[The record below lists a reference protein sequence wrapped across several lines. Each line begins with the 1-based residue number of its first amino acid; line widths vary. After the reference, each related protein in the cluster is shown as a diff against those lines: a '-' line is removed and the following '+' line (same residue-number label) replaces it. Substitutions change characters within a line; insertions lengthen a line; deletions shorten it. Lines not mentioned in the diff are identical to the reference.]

1 MNKNTKTLRASASP
15 RLDQGPAE
23 VTALAVRVE
32 DLPMPEGSPAE
43 QANALHREFL
53 KSAKTT
59 AVRAVQC
66 GWVLS
71 NVRAS
76 CGHGAWQHWVAENLE
91 FAERTAYNYIAAY
104 EKTVGAAR
112 AGMRRPV
119 PLSVEPTME
128 EIESACSH
136 VAEQPMTDLYR
147 ATGLVERRAGW
158 GGAGRGQGRK
168 PRLKRLSLTRSLTTR
183 RCSTPPRRVRLTSCG
198 SSTASATCSPAWA
211 TRSSRRSWASS
222 SLSTNTPPASSRTGP
237 RPAWGVLGDVVL
249 DVPVFCRLRGSCQ
262 ARRRMRLR
270 RSRRLRRRSDR
281 RLRRRAFTRPPTTN
295 YQPTN

>member
-1 MNKNTKTLRASASP
+1 MKKKHVSETARAVAQARDTMAP
-15 RLDQGPAE
+15 KVPCVNANADGYCTGPCDGALCCKCADYKPAE
-23 VTALAVRVE
+23 VTAIAVRVD
-32 DLPMPEGSPAE
+32 DLPMPEGTPAE

-71 NVRAS
+71 NVRAA
-76 CGHGAWQHWVAENLE
+76 CGHGAWLEWVAGNLD
-91 FAERTAYNYIAAY
+91 FSERTARNYIAAY

-128 EIESACSH
+128 EIESACSQ

-168 PRLKRLSLTRSLTTR
+168 PKDAETEAAELAAIANNPALLFAAVKGPLDELWRLHRERNVFARLGDEELTQVVGVLQPLYKYAAGILKDR
-183 RCSTPPRRVRLTSCG
+183 
-198 SSTASATCSPAWA
+198 AE
-211 TRSSRRSWASS
+211 
-222 SLSTNTPPASSRTGP
+222 SRTG
-237 RPAWGVLGDVVL
+237 
-249 DVPVFCRLRGSCQ
+249 
-262 ARRRMRLR
+262 
-270 RSRRLRRRSDR
+270 
-281 RLRRRAFTRPPTTN
+281 RAE
-295 YQPTN
+295 

>member
-1 MNKNTKTLRASASP
+1 MKNKHVSETARAVAQARETMAP
-15 RLDQGPAE
+15 KVPCINADEDGYCTGPCDGALCCKCADYKPAE
-23 VTALAVRVE
+23 VTAIAVRVD
-32 DLPMPEGSPAE
+32 DLPMPEGTPAE

-71 NVRAS
+71 NVRAA
-76 CGHGAWQHWVAENLE
+76 CGHGAWLEWVAGNLD
-91 FAERTAYNYIAAY
+91 FSERTARNYIAAY

-128 EIESACSH
+128 EIESACSQ

-168 PRLKRLSLTRSLTTR
+168 PKDAETEAAELAAIANNPALLFAAVKGPLDELWRLHRERDVFARLGDEELTQVAGVLQPLYKYAAGILKDR
-183 RCSTPPRRVRLTSCG
+183 
-198 SSTASATCSPAWA
+198 AK
-211 TRSSRRSWASS
+211 
-222 SLSTNTPPASSRTGP
+222 SRTGN
-237 RPAWGVLGDVVL
+237 
-249 DVPVFCRLRGSCQ
+249 
-262 ARRRMRLR
+262 AR
-270 RSRRLRRRSDR
+270 
-281 RLRRRAFTRPPTTN
+281 
-295 YQPTN
+295 

>member
-15 RLDQGPAE
+15 RLDEGPAK
-23 VTALAVRVE
+23 VTALTVRVD
-32 DLPMPEGSPAE
+32 DLPMPEGTPAE
-43 QANALHREFL
+43 QANALHRAFL

-76 CGHGAWQHWVAENLE
+76 CGHGGFCEWIAKNLE

-104 EKTVGAAR
+104 EKTVGAKR

-128 EIESACSH
+128 EIESACSQ

-168 PRLKRLSLTRSLTTR
+168 PKDDAAAEAAELDAIANNPVLLFAAAKGPLDELWKLHRERDLFARLGDEELTQVVGVLQPLYKYAAGILKDRAEAR
-183 RCSTPPRRVRLTSCG
+183 MG
-198 SSTASATCSPAWA
+198 SS
-211 TRSSRRSWASS
+211 R
-222 SLSTNTPPASSRTGP
+222 
-237 RPAWGVLGDVVL
+237 
-249 DVPVFCRLRGSCQ
+249 
-262 ARRRMRLR
+262 
-270 RSRRLRRRSDR
+270 
-281 RLRRRAFTRPPTTN
+281 
-295 YQPTN
+295 

>member
-32 DLPMPEGSPAE
+32 DLPMPEGTPAE

-76 CGHGAWQHWVAENLE
+76 CGHGAWLDWVTNNLE
-91 FAERTAYNYIAAY
+91 FSDQTARNYIAAY

-147 ATGLVERRAGW
+147 ATGLVERRSGW

-168 PRLKRLSLTRSLTTR
+168 PKDAETEAAELDAIANNPALLFAAVKGPLDELWRLHRERNVFARLGDEELTQ
-183 RCSTPPRRVRLTSCG
+183 VV
-198 SSTASATCSPAWA
+198 
-211 TRSSRRSWASS
+211 
-222 SLSTNTPPASSRTGP
+222 
-237 RPAWGVLGDVVL
+237 GVLQPLYKYAAGILKD
-249 DVPVFCRLRGSCQ
+249 RAESRMGS
-262 ARRRMRLR
+262 AR
-270 RSRRLRRRSDR
+270 
-281 RLRRRAFTRPPTTN
+281 
-295 YQPTN
+295 

>member
-1 MNKNTKTLRASASP
+1 MKKKHVSETARAVAQARDTMAP
-15 RLDQGPAE
+15 KVPCVNADADGYCTGPCDGALCCKCADYKPAE
-23 VTALAVRVE
+23 VTAPAVRVD
-32 DLPMPEGSPAE
+32 DLPMPEGTPAE

-71 NVRAS
+71 NVRAA
-76 CGHGAWQHWVAENLE
+76 CGHGAWLEWVAGNLD
-91 FAERTAYNYIAAY
+91 FSERTARNYIAAY

-128 EIESACSH
+128 EIESACSQ

-168 PRLKRLSLTRSLTTR
+168 PKDAETEAAELDAIANNPALLFAAVKGPLDELWRLHRERDVFARLGDEELTQVVGVLQPLYKYAAGILKDR
-183 RCSTPPRRVRLTSCG
+183 
-198 SSTASATCSPAWA
+198 AE
-211 TRSSRRSWASS
+211 
-222 SLSTNTPPASSRTGP
+222 SRTG
-237 RPAWGVLGDVVL
+237 
-249 DVPVFCRLRGSCQ
+249 S
-262 ARRRMRLR
+262 AR
-270 RSRRLRRRSDR
+270 
-281 RLRRRAFTRPPTTN
+281 
-295 YQPTN
+295 

>member
-1 MNKNTKTLRASASP
+1 MKNKHVSETARTVAQARETMAPKVPCVNANAEGYCTGPCEGALCCKCA
-15 RLDQGPAE
+15 DYKPAE
-23 VTALAVRVE
+23 ITAIAVRVD

-43 QANALHREFL
+43 QANALHRAFL

-119 PLSVEPTME
+119 PLSVEPTMK
-128 EIESACSH
+128 EIESACSQ

-168 PRLKRLSLTRSLTTR
+168 PRDAEAEAAELDAIANNPALLFAAVKGPLDELWRLHRERDVFARLGDEELTQVAGVLQPLYKYAAGILKDR
-183 RCSTPPRRVRLTSCG
+183 
-198 SSTASATCSPAWA
+198 AEA
-211 TRSSRRSWASS
+211 
-222 SLSTNTPPASSRTGP
+222 RTGN
-237 RPAWGVLGDVVL
+237 
-249 DVPVFCRLRGSCQ
+249 
-262 ARRRMRLR
+262 AR
-270 RSRRLRRRSDR
+270 
-281 RLRRRAFTRPPTTN
+281 
-295 YQPTN
+295 

>member
-168 PRLKRLSLTRSLTTR
+168 PRDA
-183 RCSTPPRRVRLTSCG
+183 
-198 SSTASATCSPAWA
+198 ASAAAELDEIANNPALLYA
-211 TRSSRRSWASS
+211 A
-222 SLSTNTPPASSRTGP
+222 AKGP
-237 RPAWGVLGDVVL
+237 LDELWKLHRKRNLFARLGDEELTQVVGVLQPLYKYAAGILKD
-249 DVPVFCRLRGSCQ
+249 RAEARMGS
-262 ARRRMRLR
+262 AR
-270 RSRRLRRRSDR
+270 
-281 RLRRRAFTRPPTTN
+281 
-295 YQPTN
+295 